1 MSDSL
6 TLFLNQAGRIPLLTA
21 DEEILLG
28 RRIQAMI
35 TLLQDN
41 PSGPYSRDEQFT
53 IQTRQTCQGSDGCS
67 QYPPGSQRCT

>member
-1 MSDSL
+1 MMSDSL

-35 TLLQDN
+35 N
-41 PSGPYSRDEQFT
+41 SVA
-53 IQTRQTCQGSDGCS
+53 
-67 QYPPGSQRCT
+67 

>member
-1 MSDSL
+1 MMSDSL

-35 TLLQDN
+35 NSAAGQPIRTLQ
-41 PSGPYSRDEQFT
+41 P
-53 IQTRQTCQGSDGCS
+53 
-67 QYPPGSQRCT
+67 